1 LLSDPAAAQGT
12 SAHDVAVAH
21 AKLGAFC
28 EPGPGFN
35 FFTALNQFEDEI
47 GRGVAIYRTYR
58 SWGQPILNDTTA
70 AILDPNKNPY
80 PPPTLYVS
88 FHAFLDSKG
97 NNCLSWRDIANGV
110 YDADIDSWSAELLQ
124 MGKPTYV
131 VFHHEMENEEGAPPN
146 GCGSP
151 ADFMAAYWYFRRR
164 MAVVNGVPNLTWVIT
179 FMHNTF
185 APYLKHGGPQRW
197 WPSGSPFPDVPDD
210 HLMGVDIYNRNVCHF
225 KGWRTFMDLM
235 DPTLKSQ
242 TKQQLTAYNFAVGV
256 NRKIFIGECGCVECD
271 DCGGT
276 CQPGIDKAG
285 WFQDALT
292 NMKTWT
298 NLEAFCYS
306 NVWGFRDGDYRIDT
320 SPESLAAFQA
330 LANDPYFT

>member
-1 LLSDPAAAQGT
+1 
-12 SAHDVAVAH
+12 
-21 AKLGAFC
+21 
-28 EPGPGFN
+28 
-35 FFTALNQFEDEI
+35 
-47 GRGVAIYRTYR
+47 
-58 SWGQPILNDTTA
+58 
-70 AILDPNKNPY
+70 
-80 PPPTLYVS
+80 
-88 FHAFLDSKG
+88 
-97 NNCLSWRDIANGV
+97 
-110 YDADIDSWSAELLQ
+110 
-124 MGKPTYV
+124 
-131 VFHHEMENEEGAPPN
+131 
-146 GCGSP
+146 
-151 ADFMAAYWYFRRR
+151 